1 MFPLC
6 AHGTQGCGLPLSL
19 GATSCGALPRRCAV
33 VPLWESIRDPWGTD
47 KSVLGSGGG
56 RGRDAV
62 WGAVR
67 GAVFRC
73 RSGVPF
79 WGAVL
84 HRGSGFGSDSYEFR
98 TSKWMPRLARVS
110 VGPPQAP
117 PFKCENI
124 YPAAGARGARRRVQ
138 FQAVPRGP
146 LLHKI
151 QSSK

>member
-47 KSVLGSGGG
+47 KSVLGSGGDG
-56 RGRDAV
+56 TPFGV
-62 WGAVR
+62 PFGGAVL
-67 GAVFRC
+67 GC

-98 TSKWMPRLARVS
+98 KSKWMPRLARVS

-117 PFKCENI
+117 PFKQI
-124 YPAAGARGARRRVQ
+124 GGGGA
-138 FQAVPRGP
+138 P
-146 LLHKI
+146 LKYLEFYEI
-151 QSSK
+151 SR